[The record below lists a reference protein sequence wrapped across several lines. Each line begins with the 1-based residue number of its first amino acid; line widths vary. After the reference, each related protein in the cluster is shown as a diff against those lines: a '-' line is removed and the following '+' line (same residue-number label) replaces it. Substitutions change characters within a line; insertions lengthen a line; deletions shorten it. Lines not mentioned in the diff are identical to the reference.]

1 MKHLRNTPE
10 IFFVVSA
17 ILATSEALPAS
28 AGQARLPEA
37 LTGLWATEAASC
49 AKPDNDD
56 RVEIT
61 RDRIEFFAAS
71 CRIDALRQTKTGDYR
86 MDETCAAEGEADAIA
101 GRLIV
106 KGRDRI
112 EIRQGET
119 RHALLRCPKPAAAA
133 RPNLQ

>member
-1 MKHLRNTPE
+1 MKYLRNTPE

-17 ILATSEALPAS
+17 ILATTETLPAS

-37 LTGLWATEAASC
+37 LTGLWASEAASC

-56 RVEIT
+56 RVEIA

-71 CRIDALRQTKTGDYR
+71 CRIDTLRQTKTGNYL
-86 MDETCAAEGEADAIA
+86 MDETCEAEGEADAVA

-112 EIRQGET
+112 EIRQGDT
-119 RHALLRCPKPAAAA
+119 VHALLRCPKPAAAA
-133 RPNLQ
+133 KPNLQ